1 MFRHFI
7 NTIDYKKLIEMQ
19 ANQPQTRIDKNSSK
33 SLRVDSRSRNGKVKK
48 HNLYSNRHN

>member
-19 ANQPQTRIDKNSSK
+19 ANQPLTRIDKKASK
-33 SLRVDSRSRNGKVKK
+33 SLKVNSHSTNGKVRK